1 MEMLAGKYLTFTL
14 GGESYGI
21 SVMKVREIIRPMAVT
36 FVPQMPGYV
45 KGVTNLRGKVVPI
58 VDLRLKFQFREV
70 KDTEFTCVIVV
81 QVVMN
86 SGAEVLMGLV
96 VDRVEEVANI
106 AVGEIE
112 PTPDFGGGLDTAY
125 VLGMAK
131 LKGAVKTLLDIDN
144 LLNAENITPLI
155 QGG

>member
-1 MEMLAGKYLTFTL
+1 MLAGKYLTFTL